1 MSPLR
6 FEEVIKLPK
15 TALPLQSSPAF
26 PNDLSSAGI
35 EEGEL
40 PQIGTPLAT
49 GRGAP
54 RELS

>member
-1 MSPLR
+1 MKK
-6 FEEVIKLPK
+6 VIKLPK
-15 TALPLQSSPAF
+15 TTALPLQSSPAF

-40 PQIGTPLAT
+40 AQIGTPLAT
-49 GRGAP
+49 GRGAL